1 MDTPVVQLEK
11 LTFHYPDSEP
21 VLQGIDLEIKRGDFI
36 GITGPSGAGKTTLCM
51 CLKGLI
57 PHVIGGTMRGRVIVH
72 GMNTRK
78 TEPSTLAEVVAMV
91 FQDPEAQIVGLTVE
105 EDLAFGPENLMR
117 PFESIREAIPRVLQT
132 VGLAG
137 YEKRETYRLSG
148 GQKQRIAM
156 ASALMMEPQ
165 VLILDEPTSEL
176 DPQGK
181 AEVFQV
187 VRKLREERD
196 VTIIMVEHEV
206 EQLADVAD
214 RIIALDHGKVVAD
227 APPREF
233 FRNAEL
239 FHRTEGERLPQVAEL
254 LLALEAK
261 NLVKPADFTP
271 YEEEAIAQLDR
282 LLRKKRQIS

>member
-1 MDTPVVQLEK
+1 MEMPVVQIEG

-21 VLQGIDLEIKRGDFI
+21 VLRDINLEIKRGEFI

-57 PHVIGGTMRGRVIVH
+57 PHVIGGTMRGRVIVQ
-72 GMNTRK
+72 GKNTRK
-78 TEPSTLAEVVAMV
+78 TEPSILAEAVAMV

-117 PFESIREAIPRVLQT
+117 PPDLIRAAIPRVLQT
-132 VGLAG
+132 VGLSG
-137 YEKRETYRLSG
+137 YERRETYRLSG
-148 GQKQRIAM
+148 GQKQRIAI

-181 AEVFQV
+181 DEVFEV
-187 VRKLREERD
+187 VRTLREEHD

-214 RIIALDHGKVVAD
+214 RIIALDHGSIVAD

-239 FHRTEGERLPQVAEL
+239 FHRTEGERLPQVAAL
-254 LLALEAK
+254 LLALEAEQ
-261 NLVKPADFTP
+261 LVKPTDFTP
-271 YEEEAIAQLDR
+271 YEEEAIARLNQLLQEAR
-282 LLRKKRQIS
+282 LMQ

>member
-1 MDTPVVQLEK
+1 MEMPVVQVEG

-21 VLQGIDLEIKRGDFI
+21 VLRGINLEIKRGEFI

-57 PHVIGGTMRGRVIVH
+57 PHVIGGTMHGRVIVQ
-72 GMNTRK
+72 GKNTRK
-78 TEPSTLAEVVAMV
+78 TEPSILAETVAMV

-117 PFESIREAIPRVLQT
+117 PPDLIRAAIPRVLQT
-132 VGLAG
+132 VGLSG
-137 YEKRETYRLSG
+137 YERRETYRLSG
-148 GQKQRIAM
+148 GQKQRIAI

-165 VLILDEPTSEL
+165 LLILDEPTSEL

-181 AEVFQV
+181 DEVFQV
-187 VRKLREERD
+187 VRTLREEHD
-196 VTIIMVEHEV
+196 VTIVMVEHEV
-206 EQLADVAD
+206 EQLASVAD
-214 RIIALDHGKVVAD
+214 RIIALDHGMIVAD

-233 FRNAEL
+233 FRHAEL

-254 LLALEAK
+254 LLALEAEQ
-261 NLVKPADFTP
+261 LVKPTDFTP
-271 YEEEAIAQLDR
+271 YEEEAVARLDR
-282 LLRKKRQIS
+282 LLQEARLMQ

>member
-1 MDTPVVQLEK
+1 MEMPVVQIEG

-21 VLQGIDLEIKRGDFI
+21 VLRDINLEIKRGEFI

-57 PHVIGGTMRGRVIVH
+57 PHVIGGTMRGRVIVQ
-72 GMNTRK
+72 GKNTRK
-78 TEPSTLAEVVAMV
+78 TEPSILAEAVAMV

-117 PFESIREAIPRVLQT
+117 PPDLIRAAIPRVLQT
-132 VGLAG
+132 VGLSG
-137 YEKRETYRLSG
+137 YERRETYRLSG
-148 GQKQRIAM
+148 GQKQRIAI

-181 AEVFQV
+181 DEVFEV
-187 VRKLREERD
+187 VRTLREEHD

-214 RIIALDHGKVVAD
+214 RIIALDHGSIVAD

-239 FHRTEGERLPQVAEL
+239 FHRTEGERLPQVAAL
-254 LLALEAK
+254 LLALEAEQ
-261 NLVKPADFTP
+261 LVKLTDFTP
-271 YEEEAIAQLDR
+271 YEEEAIARLNQLLQEAR
-282 LLRKKRQIS
+282 LMQ

>member
-1 MDTPVVQLEK
+1 MDTPVIQVEG
-11 LTFHYPDSEP
+11 LTFRYPDSEP
-21 VLQGIDLEIKRGDFI
+21 VLRGIDLEIKRGDFI

-57 PHVIGGTMRGRVIVH
+57 PHVIGGKMRGRVTVH
-72 GMNTRK
+72 GMSTRK
-78 TEPSTLAEVVAMV
+78 TEPSILAETVAMV
-91 FQDPEAQIVGLTVE
+91 FQDPESQIVGLTVE
-105 EDLAFGPENLMR
+105 EDLAFGPENLTR
-117 PFESIREAIPRVLQT
+117 PAELIREAIPNVLRT
-132 VGLAG
+132 VGLDG
-137 YEKRETYRLSG
+137 YGQRETYRLSG
-148 GQKQRIAM
+148 GQKQRIAI

-165 VLILDEPTSEL
+165 ILILDEPTSEL

-187 VRKLREERD
+187 VRQLREEHD

-214 RIIALDHGKVVAD
+214 RIIALDHGIIVAD

-254 LLALEAK
+254 LLALEAEGFA
-261 NLVKPADFTP
+261 NPTDFTP

-282 LLRKKRQIS
+282 LLRKRG